1 MEINTATK
9 QLNPVT
15 VYFLNLNS
23 ITTINSYKFRIRGF
37 CLFAFNIKD
46 YLTCDWSE
54 LNYIKVL
61 EFISIQKELNRAHTS
76 INVTLS
82 AIKSVAFHS
91 WQLNIISTDEYLR
104 IKNIKCIKGHRL
116 AAGRT
121 LTLDEINKLRAFFL
135 SSNDIM
141 MKRNHAIFALACGAG
156 LRRRELML
164 LNVEHIL
171 EDKIIVNGKG
181 NKIRT
186 VFLTEFTK
194 IAVECW
200 IKELNYE
207 KGALFI
213 SARQLN
219 KDNNR
224 ISISGIHDAIH
235 RIVKLSKCKHF
246 TTHDLRRTFATTLLD
261 VGADKFAVQHLMG
274 HTSLATTEIY
284 DRRGDKAMLEAIKL
298 LPF

>member
-1 MEINTATK
+1 MQNNLKTSE
-9 QLNPVT
+9 LNPVT

-23 ITTINSYKFRIRGF
+23 ITTINSYTFRLRGF
-37 CLFAFNIKD
+37 CLFAFNVKD
-46 YLTCDWSE
+46 YLTCDWRQ

-61 EFISIQKELNRAHTS
+61 EFIYMQKELKRAHTS

-82 AIKSVAFHS
+82 AIKSVAFHA
-91 WQLNIISTDEYLR
+91 WQLDIISTDEYLR

-121 LTLDEINKLRAFFL
+121 LSLDEVKQLSAFFIE
-135 SSNDIM
+135 SDNII
-141 MKRNHAIFALACGAG
+141 MKRDYALFALACGAG

-171 EDKIIVNGKG
+171 ADRIIVSGKG
-181 NKIRT
+181 NKVRT

-194 IAVECW
+194 TAVTRW
-200 IKELNYE
+200 IKELRHE

-219 KDNNR
+219 KDNKR
-224 ISISGIHDAIH
+224 ISISGIHDAMH
-235 RIVKLSKCKHF
+235 RIVKLSKCEHF

-261 VGADKFAVQHLMG
+261 VGADKFAVQRLMG
-274 HTSLATTEIY
+274 HSSLTTLELY
-284 DRRGDKAMLEAIKL
+284 DRRGEKAAIDAINL

>member
-1 MEINTATK
+1 MEINTANE

-37 CLFAFNIKD
+37 CSFAFNIKD
-46 YLTCDWSE
+46 YLSCDWRE

-61 EFISIQKELNRAHTS
+61 EFIYLQKELNRAHTS

-104 IKNIKCIKGHRL
+104 IKNIKCIKGQRL

-121 LTLDEINKLRAFFL
+121 LSINEVNELRAFFL
-135 SSNDIM
+135 SSNEIM
-141 MKRNHAIFALACGAG
+141 MKRDYALFALACGAG

-171 EDKIIVNGKG
+171 EDRIIVHGKG

-194 IAVECW
+194 NAVGSW
-200 IKELNYE
+200 ITELHHE
-207 KGALFI
+207 KGPLFI
-213 SARQLN
+213 SPRNLH
-219 KDNNR
+219 KMNNR
-224 ISISGIHDAIH
+224 ISISAIHDSMH
-235 RIVKLSKCKHF
+235 RIVKSSKCEHF

-261 VGADKFAVQHLMG
+261 VGADKFAVQRLMG
-274 HTSLATTEIY
+274 HSSLTTLELY
-284 DRRGDKAMLEAIKL
+284 DRRGEKAAIDAIKL